1 MNCREV
7 QELLSAYLDGY
18 LGSAEKKELEKH
30 LKSCNK
36 CLSELETLQHT
47 IRLLNSL
54 REEKITPP
62 PELKNNIMEYVRSE
76 NSYSFW
82 HNRFLLRKVAIAA
95 VFLLVLAGSYYFY
108 QVNSFSPK
116 LASETKTV
124 EIPADIIE
132 EQAQNGVQEQNL
144 PLLKITG
151 KGVEEAF
158 IQLYKIDVSSAED
171 RDKLVEALKFQIE
184 AKEVTIE
191 DEVWVGISDTNLTR
205 ALQLVAEYGLFPKT
219 EKIDPLE
226 KANELKK
233 EIMELEDKKNNFAPQ
248 SQQWQKINFQQQ
260 SVRQKLEIITNW
272 PFRYYFQ
279 IQLQA

>member
-18 LGSAEKKELEKH
+18 LGSAEKKELEEH

-36 CLSELETLQHT
+36 CFSELETLENT
-47 IRLLNSL
+47 IQLLNSL

-76 NSYSFW
+76 NSHNFW
-82 HNRFLLRKVAIAA
+82 RNRFLLRKVAVAA

-124 EIPADIIE
+124 EMPADTIE
-132 EQAQNGVQEQNL
+132 GQAQDGVQEQNL

-151 KGVEEAF
+151 KGVDEAF

-233 EIMELEDKKNNFAPQ
+233 EIMELEEKKNNFAPQ
-248 SQQWQKINFQQQ
+248 SQQWQKINFKQQ
-260 SVRQKLEIITNW
+260 SLRQKLEIITNW